1 MNIDWVTFIAQA
13 VNFIIL
19 ILLLKRFLYDRIIN
33 AMDQR
38 EERINSRFA
47 EAEQRGKEAEEQKRE
62 YQRKAARLDNEKER
76 ILSEAREEAEEERNK
91 MLKDARDEVEEK
103 RRKWNE
109 SLSNYRE
116 GVIGDIRRKLGNQ
129 IYSISRKVLS
139 DMTDKELEK
148 QLLDVFIS
156 HIEKGALNEMMGD
169 RDSDSDDKHRALVTS
184 SFDIHG
190 NSQKKIEKLLSKR
203 LASSVG
209 VDFEVDDQ
217 MICGIELKYGGKVIS
232 WSIDKYL
239 DDLENRFL
247 ETIKS
252 INEEEKERAGS
263 NIETPE
269 QEQGESDNEES

>member
-156 HIEKGALNEMMGD
+156 HIEKGALNEMMGG

-184 SFDIHG
+184 SFDIYG

>member
-1 MNIDWVTFIAQA
+1 MNIDWVTFIAQV

-47 EAEQRGKEAEEQKRE
+47 EADKRE
-62 YQRKAARLDNEKER
+62 EEAKSQKQEYEKKASKLDEEKER
-76 ILSEAREEAEEERNK
+76 IMSEAREEAEKEK
-91 MLKDARDEVEEK
+91 KKLLQDARDEVEDK

-109 SLSNYRE
+109 SLSNYQK
-116 GVIGDIRRKLGNQ
+116 GVISDIRRKFGNQ

-139 DMTDKELEK
+139 DITDKELEK
-148 QLLDVFIS
+148 QLLDVFVS
-156 HIEKGALNEMMGD
+156 HIEEEDLKEMMGD
-169 RDSDSDDKHRALVTS
+169 QDSESNDKQRVQITS

-190 NSQKKIEKLLSKR
+190 NSQKKIEKTLSKK
-203 LASSVG
+203 LSNSDG

-217 MICGIELKYGGKVIS
+217 MICGIELKYSGKVIS

-239 DDLENRFL
+239 DDLENNFS
-247 ETIKS
+247 EMIKS
-252 INEEEKERAGS
+252 VREEE
-263 NIETPE
+263 E
-269 QEQGESDNEES
+269 QKTESDTESSEGGQEESTKDKS